1 MTEPRIASLLPS
13 ATEIVCA
20 LGFQDQL
27 VGRSHEC
34 DFPAGVE
41 SLPALTAPRF
51 AATPDSAEIDRR
63 VREFA
68 QAARD
73 ANEAD
78 ALGVYAIDTELLREL
93 RPTHIVTQTQCEVCA
108 VSLSDVER
116 AVATITGI
124 ESRIVSLAP
133 NSLGDMWDDIQRTA
147 DALGR
152 SDLGRVAVE
161 SYRRRITEISEQ
173 TPRSATPPSV
183 AVVEWADP
191 LMTAGHWTM
200 ELIEL
205 AAGRPV
211 IGTPRGES
219 LHFSID
225 DLEAADP
232 DIIIVAPCGYGL
244 PQTRRDAQLLRAN
257 PRWTAL
263 RAVREGR
270 VALIDGNQYVNRP
283 GPRVVETLEII
294 AEILH
299 PGRFDFGHR
308 GRAWESEGVAEAC
321 VRSTRR
327 TGPQSTPTPSAAGSQ
342 PRSTRPSVAL
352 TRSPQCPTASA
363 TSRTPC
369 SRSTASPT

>member
-1 MTEPRIASLLPS
+1 MTETRIVSLLPS

-41 SLPALTAPRF
+41 LLPALTEPRF

-63 VREFA
+63 VRQLA

-116 AVATITGI
+116 AVATLTGI

-133 NSLGDMWDDIQRTA
+133 NSLGDIWDDIQRTA
-147 DALGR
+147 DALDR
-152 SDLGRVAVE
+152 SDLGRVAVD
-161 SYRRRITEISEQ
+161 SYRRRIIEISEQ
-173 TPRSATPPSV
+173 APGSATPPSV

-211 IGTPRGES
+211 IGAPRGES

-263 RAVREGR
+263 RAVQEHR

-283 GPRVVETLEII
+283 GPRVVETFEII

-308 GRAWESEGVAEAC
+308 GRAWESEGVAE
-321 VRSTRR
+321 V
-327 TGPQSTPTPSAAGSQ
+327 
-342 PRSTRPSVAL
+342 
-352 TRSPQCPTASA
+352 
-363 TSRTPC
+363 
-369 SRSTASPT
+369 